1 MHSDVAHSQVIIYQT
16 ISAIHIHTL
25 QHYITLHYIT
35 LHTCASDTAPLYYIS
50 VLASGLGAG
59 VEKAVM
65 IT

>member
-25 QHYITLHYIT
+25 QHYITLHHIT
-35 LHTCASDTAPLYYIS
+35 CLRIRHRTAILS